1 MATRVRKTP
10 AVTPPETP
18 AEPAV
23 TTRRRATTSRT
34 ATTRRV
40 ASSSRSQRILVGT
53 ESPLGESVEKAEESP
68 AAERTETPAPAVV
81 VTPEP
86 AVVVTP
92 EPAVVVTP
100 EPVVVVTPEPAVP
113 PTGNIEQKLGELLKQ
128 LQDGQQR
135 LSEEL
140 FKAQS
145 QTVRNV
151 SGLSHDVDRLM
162 LQVQGMQGRM
172 QSMEGLL
179 GRIEATLSSLSRGI
193 SATLLPPK
201 SDEKPGERPVS
212 AEGLE
217 KELATALAPLL
228 AELVEIRLQRTRDS
242 SLAQVEQQILLT
254 ELRRLRNVAL
264 PPAERTTNPL
274 PAVGKI
280 PRRTSPR

>member
-68 AAERTETPAPAVV
+68 AAERTETPAPA
-81 VTPEP
+81 
-86 AVVVTP
+86 
-92 EPAVVVTP
+92 
-100 EPVVVVTPEPAVP
+100 VVVTPEPAVP

-193 SATLLPPK
+193 SATLLPQK
-201 SDEKPGERPVS
+201 QDEKPGERPVS

-254 ELRRLRNVAL
+254 ELRRLRSVAL

>member
-1 MATRVRKTP
+1 LATRVRKTP

-100 EPVVVVTPEPAVP
+100 EPAVP

-193 SATLLPPK
+193 SATLLPQK
-201 SDEKPGERPVS
+201 QDEKPGERPVS

-254 ELRRLRNVAL
+254 ELRRLRSVAL

>member
-53 ESPLGESVEKAEESP
+53 ESPLGESVEKAEESK

-86 AVVVTP
+86 AVVVTS
-92 EPAVVVTP
+92 EPA
-100 EPVVVVTPEPAVP
+100 VVVTPEPAVP

-193 SATLLPPK
+193 SATLLLPK

-242 SLAQVEQQILLT
+242 SLAQVEQQILLSA
-254 ELRRLRNVAL
+254 LRRLRSVAL
-264 PPAERTTNPL
+264 PPPERTTNPL
-274 PAVGKI
+274 HAVGKI

>member
-86 AVVVTP
+86 A
-92 EPAVVVTP
+92 
-100 EPVVVVTPEPAVP
+100 VVVTPEPAVP

-193 SATLLPPK
+193 SATLLPQK
-201 SDEKPGERPVS
+201 QDERPGERPVS

-254 ELRRLRNVAL
+254 ELRRLRSVAL

>member
-68 AAERTETPAPAVV
+68 AAERTETPAPA
-81 VTPEP
+81 
-86 AVVVTP
+86 
-92 EPAVVVTP
+92 
-100 EPVVVVTPEPAVP
+100 VVVTPEPAVP

-193 SATLLPPK
+193 SATLLPQK
-201 SDEKPGERPVS
+201 QDEKPGERPVS

-254 ELRRLRNVAL
+254 ELRRLRSVAF

>member
-1 MATRVRKTP
+1 
-10 AVTPPETP
+10 
-18 AEPAV
+18 
-23 TTRRRATTSRT
+23 
-34 ATTRRV
+34 
-40 ASSSRSQRILVGT
+40 
-53 ESPLGESVEKAEESP
+53 
-68 AAERTETPAPAVV
+68 VV

-86 AVVVTP
+86 A
-92 EPAVVVTP
+92 
-100 EPVVVVTPEPAVP
+100 VVVTPEPAVP

-193 SATLLPPK
+193 SATLLPQK
-201 SDEKPGERPVS
+201 QDEKPGERPVS

-254 ELRRLRNVAL
+254 ELRRLRSVAL

>member
-1 MATRVRKTP
+1 
-10 AVTPPETP
+10 
-18 AEPAV
+18 
-23 TTRRRATTSRT
+23 
-34 ATTRRV
+34 
-40 ASSSRSQRILVGT
+40 
-53 ESPLGESVEKAEESP
+53 
-68 AAERTETPAPAVV
+68 
-81 VTPEP
+81 
-86 AVVVTP
+86 
-92 EPAVVVTP
+92 
-100 EPVVVVTPEPAVP
+100 VTPEPAVP

-193 SATLLPPK
+193 SATLLPQKP
-201 SDEKPGERPVS
+201 DEKPGERPVS